1 LSSMK
6 FDFCLWLILISVLIR
21 AKINMIEIRT
31 EKVMSRRT
39 TPHCSLYNFDKLRY
53 SKQKALSFTDGAFLF
68 LIQHVY
74 IRGQL
79 TTYVLH
85 S

>member
-1 LSSMK
+1 
-6 FDFCLWLILISVLIR
+6 
-21 AKINMIEIRT
+21 
-31 EKVMSRRT
+31 MSKNT

-53 SKQKALSFTDGAFLF
+53 NKQKALSYTDGAFLF
-68 LIQHVY
+68 LIQHMY

-79 TTYVLH
+79 TTYVLR

>member
-1 LSSMK
+1 MLT
-6 FDFCLWLILISVLIR
+6 LISLLIR

-31 EKVMSRRT
+31 EKVTSRST

-53 SKQKALSFTDGAFLF
+53 SKQKALSFMDGAFL
-68 LIQHVY
+68 LLSLRGY

-79 TTYVLH
+79 TTYVLRL
-85 S
+85 

>member
-1 LSSMK
+1 
-6 FDFCLWLILISVLIR
+6 
-21 AKINMIEIRT
+21 
-31 EKVMSRRT
+31 MSRRT

-53 SKQKALSFTDGAFLF
+53 SKQKALSYTDGVFLF

-79 TTYVLH
+79 TTYVLR

>member
-1 LSSMK
+1 
-6 FDFCLWLILISVLIR
+6 
-21 AKINMIEIRT
+21 
-31 EKVMSRRT
+31 MSRRT
-39 TPHCSLYNFDKLRY
+39 TPHCSLYNFDKPRY
-53 SKQKALSFTDGAFLF
+53 SKQKALSYTDGAFLF